1 MRGKHIHCS
10 LKQDTVYSESL
21 TNTSLLQ
28 RTMEI
33 LYSKMSF
40 VYEIILFH
48 IVWKCFFSFIP
59 VAAESPHHHY
69 FSLSMGVTG
78 M

>member
-33 LYSKMSF
+33 LYSKMYF
-40 VYEIILFH
+40 VPYCLEM
-48 IVWKCFFSFIP
+48 FFSFIP
-59 VAAESPHHHY
+59 VAAESPHRHY